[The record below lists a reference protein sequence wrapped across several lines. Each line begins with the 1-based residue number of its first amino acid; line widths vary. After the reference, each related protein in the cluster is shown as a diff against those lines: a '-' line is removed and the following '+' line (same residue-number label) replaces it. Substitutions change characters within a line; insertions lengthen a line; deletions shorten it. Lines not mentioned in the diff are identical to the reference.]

1 MCWVGFDRK
10 EEKTRKI
17 GTGNIHFVVCRLIT
31 RSKTPSPPVENVKCK
46 RDQKRRIR
54 VGDKLSQCLYVG
66 GLSKAD
72 VPLRV
77 VEIGHVNFKLVVD

>member
-10 EEKTRKI
+10 EEKHGKI

-31 RSKTPSPPVENVKCK
+31 RSKTPSPPVENVKWQ

-54 VGDKLSQCLYVG
+54 VGDKLTQCLYVG

-77 VEIGHVNFKLVVD
+77 AEIGHVNFKLVVD